1 MLTYYGSHIDPGAE
15 EAEEEEV
22 EEEEASWVTA
32 SSFRTSCSAVPFE
45 VDYAVYEKKIYLLNK
60 TTEILNCTYN
70 ARNFLIFFIF
80 LEGDSGCA

>member
-70 ARNFLIFFIF
+70 ARNFLIFLIF